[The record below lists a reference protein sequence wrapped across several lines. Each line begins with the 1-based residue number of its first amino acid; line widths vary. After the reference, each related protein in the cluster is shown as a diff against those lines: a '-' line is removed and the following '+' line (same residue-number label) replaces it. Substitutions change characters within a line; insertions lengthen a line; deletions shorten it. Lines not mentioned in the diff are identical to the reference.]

1 MPYLID
7 GHNLIPKLGLTLD
20 DPQDEIK
27 LVERMQVFCQ
37 LRKTQV
43 EIYFDGGV
51 AGQPK
56 LHNYG
61 SVKAHFVRDQNKTN
75 AADAAIESRLMKL
88 GRTAR
93 NWSVVSSDHRVQSA
107 AREVHARVFSSDEF
121 ARMVTEAH
129 ISRSVQ
135 NKTDAALS
143 PEDVSE
149 WMDIFNTPKQE

>member
-27 LVERMQVFCQ
+27 LIERLQAFCR

-51 AGQPK
+51 AGQPQVHK
-56 LHNYG
+56 YG
-61 SVKAHFVRDQNKTN
+61 NVKAHFVRDRKVPN

-88 GRTAR
+88 GRAAR
-93 NWSVVSSDHRVQSA
+93 NWSVVSSDHRVQRA
-107 AREVHARVFSSDEF
+107 AGEVHARVFSSDEF
-121 ARMVTEAH
+121 ARMVNEAGTT
-129 ISRSVQ
+129 SSDQ
-135 NKTDAALS
+135 NKTDTGLS
-143 PEDVSE
+143 QEDVSY
-149 WMDIFNTPKQE
+149 WMDIFNKPKQE

>member
-27 LVERMQVFCQ
+27 LIERLQVFCR
-37 LRKTQV
+37 LRQTQV

-51 AGQPK
+51 AGQPTVR
-56 LHNYG
+56 NYG
-61 SVKAHFVRDQNKTN
+61 NVKAHFVRDRKIAN
-75 AADAAIESRLMKL
+75 AADAAIESHLLKL

-93 NWSVVSSDHRVQSA
+93 NWSIVSSDNRVQTA

-121 ARMVTEAH
+121 ARLIEEAQTAQSIH
-129 ISRSVQ
+129 K
-135 NKTDAALS
+135 KTDANLS

-149 WMDIFNTPKQE
+149 WMDIFNAPKKE

>member
-27 LVERMQVFCQ
+27 LIERLQVFCQ

-43 EIYFDGGV
+43 EIYFDGGI

-56 LHNYG
+56 VHNYG
-61 SVKAHFVRDQNKTN
+61 SVKAHFVSDRKISH
-75 AADAAIESRLMKL
+75 AADAAIESRLLNL

-121 ARMVTEAH
+121 ARMVTEARTE
-129 ISRSVQ
+129 RSLQ
-135 NKTDAALS
+135 KKTDGDLS

-149 WMDIFNTPKQE
+149 WMDIFNAPKQE

>member
-27 LVERMQVFCQ
+27 LIERLQVFCR
-37 LRKTQV
+37 LRQTQI

-51 AGQPK
+51 AGQPAVR
-56 LHNYG
+56 NFG
-61 SVKAHFVRDQNKTN
+61 SVKAHFVRDRKVANE
-75 AADAAIESRLMKL
+75 ADDAIKKRLTKL

-93 NWSVVSSDHRVQSA
+93 NWSVVSSDRQVQAA

-121 ARMVTEAH
+121 ARLVAEAQTAQS
-129 ISRSVQ
+129 IQ
-135 NKTDAALS
+135 KKTDANLS

-149 WMDIFNTPKQE
+149 WMDIFNTPTNE